1 MIPVTRLQLGRGGFS
16 IDPKSISKINTVSE
30 LARVDP
36 EALRAYFMRRD
47 IYEAA
52 HSNEKSVAPPSME
65 AIDCAILTLMKYK
78 QSEQ

>member
-1 MIPVTRLQLGRGGFS
+1 MN
-16 IDPKSISKINTVSE
+16 KITTVSE
-30 LARVDP
+30 LARVEP
-36 EALRAYFMRRD
+36 ETLRAYFMRRD

-65 AIDCAILTLMKYK
+65 AIECAIVTLMKYK